1 MANGAVTAMRRRA
14 ARRALDW
21 RVVWSRLGHVLLY
34 AFLIGGCTATLVPFM
49 WMIFGSFK
57 SSGEIIRIPP
67 TFFPENPTLEN
78 YRTVLSDPRVPLG
91 RFYLNSAIVA
101 FSVVALTLFTSSLAG
116 YVFAKYQFFGK
127 DTLFGFIL
135 ATMMVPFQVLMIP
148 SYLILAKIGL
158 IDTLWGLIVPA
169 AVDAFGIFMMKQFIE
184 GLPSELID
192 AGRIDGASEWTIYW
206 RVILPQLGAP
216 MATLGILAFMYRWNN
231 YLWPLV
237 VINTN
242 ERRTLPIML
251 TWYSG
256 MQYQSYDLTM
266 TASVLVVVPVLIVY
280 AAFQRW
286 IVQGFALSGFK

>member
-1 MANGAVTAMRRRA
+1 MATTARVHATRRT
-14 ARRALDW
+14 
-21 RVVWSRLGHVLLY
+21 WSRGVVRRHLGQALLHV
-34 AFLIGGCTATLVPFM
+34 FLVAGCLATLVPFI
-49 WMIFGSFK
+49 WMVLGSFK

-78 YRTVLSDPRVPLG
+78 YRTVLNDPHVPLG
-91 RFYLNSAIVA
+91 RFYLNSIIVSV
-101 FSVVALTLFTSSLAG
+101 SVVVLELFTASLAG
-116 YVFAKYQFFGK
+116 FIFAKYRFFGK
-127 DTLFGFIL
+127 NVIFSFIL
-135 ATMMVPFQVLMIP
+135 ATMMIPFQVLMIP
-148 SYLILAKIGL
+148 SYLVLAKLKL
-158 IDTLWGLIVPA
+158 IDSLWGLIVPV

-184 GLPSELID
+184 GLPSELMD
-192 AGRIDGASEWTIYW
+192 AGRIDGASEWGIYW
-206 RVILPQLGAP
+206 RIILPQLGAP
-216 MATLGILAFMYRWNN
+216 MATLGILTFMYRWNN

-237 VINTN
+237 VITSP

-266 TASVLVVVPVLIVY
+266 AVSVLVVVPVLIVY